1 MSHDDAEPDEVP
13 AGPGEPS
20 GLEMPGQRP
29 GGLIIGVPQQPA
41 HRQPAETAAVVQAG
55 RVRHSV
61 PRMLHAPRHRST
73 AKHTWTLRRPR
84 EPAVCRPRILVTTT
98 VLRWLLPP
106 RTSWEARKLVRSS
119 YGNLTFD
126 AAWRAARVRL
136 CPDEAPYQR
145 HGHTRP
151 ANRTL

>member
-1 MSHDDAEPDEVP
+1 M
-13 AGPGEPS
+13 
-20 GLEMPGQRP
+20 
-29 GGLIIGVPQQPA
+29 
-41 HRQPAETAAVVQAG
+41 
-55 RVRHSV
+55 
-61 PRMLHAPRHRST
+61 
-73 AKHTWTLRRPR
+73 
-84 EPAVCRPRILVTTT
+84 TTT

-106 RTSWEARKLVRSS
+106 HTSWEARKLVRSS